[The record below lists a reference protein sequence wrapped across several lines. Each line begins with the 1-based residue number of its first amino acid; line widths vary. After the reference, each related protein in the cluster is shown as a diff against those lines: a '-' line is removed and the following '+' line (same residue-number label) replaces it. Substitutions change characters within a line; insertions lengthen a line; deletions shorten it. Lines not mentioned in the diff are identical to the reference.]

1 MASISR
7 VGCWRLQG
15 LEAHCLRCCSPNEGG
30 GGSHVR
36 HLHPAAVCGGPLLP
50 RSCAAVLRP
59 PSLSSLLC
67 YINVMSMS
75 GGAKGRRSLLARA
88 AAGTELPRFAKLLLR
103 GMSQERS
110 ALAKG
115 CASHCSK
122 ALLVGSCAAWV
133 VQHVPFTL
141 AFFLRSLVVAP
152 GMLWQGSFFFPHS
165 AMCRSGTGQVLF
177 VFPFSSGCYIF
188 SPPW

>member
-1 MASISR
+1 MYGIFIQQLC
-7 VGCWRLQG
+7 V
-15 LEAHCLRCCSPNEGG
+15 
-30 GGSHVR
+30 
-36 HLHPAAVCGGPLLP
+36 GPLLP

-88 AAGTELPRFAKLLLR
+88 ELPPFAKLLLR
-103 GMSQERS
+103 GRSQERS

-122 ALLVGSCAAWV
+122 ALLVGSCAGSWV

-152 GMLWQGSFFFPHS
+152 GMLWQGSFFFFRTPLCAGAALGRFSLSFHFLLGAIFFHHPGS
-165 AMCRSGTGQVLF
+165 CGVGF
-177 VFPFSSGCYIF
+177 VS
-188 SPPW
+188 

>member
-1 MASISR
+1 MPA
-7 VGCWRLQG
+7 L
-15 LEAHCLRCCSPNEGG
+15 
-30 GGSHVR
+30 HVR

-88 AAGTELPRFAKLLLR
+88 AAGTELPPFAKLLLR

-122 ALLVGSCAAWV
+122 ALLVGSCAGWWV

-141 AFFLRSLVVAP
+141 AFFCGVSLSLPACFGRVA
-152 GMLWQGSFFFPHS
+152 FFFRAPLCAGAALGRFSLSCHFLLGAIFFHHLGS
-165 AMCRSGTGQVLF
+165 CGVGF
-177 VFPFSSGCYIF
+177 VA
-188 SPPW
+188 